1 MSGLNEPDPVAG
13 NDSASVAVTVLPAG
27 SVDLSVDLAV
37 DTATP
42 AEEQQVEYAVTVT
55 NNGPSDATGVV
66 LTDALPLGLTYVGDD
81 AGSSGTFY
89 DSGSGVW
96 TVGSV
101 LNGQTRT
108 LHIMASV
115 AAGTGGSTLT
125 NTASVSGLNEPD
137 PVVGNDSASVAMT
150 VLPAGSGAG
159 FQQDGGAQGVVSMEA
174 ESYHAS
180 VVAPDG
186 HAWLSAGS
194 VYPGYSGSDALQVL
208 PEDRVNYSTG
218 YSSLSP
224 QLDYQVN
231 FVTTGTHYI
240 WVRAWGPSTSSNSL
254 HVGLDGQELATG
266 ENLTVPTA
274 GGYVWVGKL
283 ASKARA
289 TLDVAT
295 TGGHTV
301 NVWVRE
307 SGTVVDKVVL
317 TTDAAYDP
325 STVNGGLGPDQSV
338 QGDPTD
344 ADLSVGLMVDAATQV
359 VEGQSVEYTVT
370 VTNNGPLDATGVV
383 LTATLPV
390 GLTYAGD
397 DAASTGTFYGGGVW
411 AVGGVLN
418 GQTRTLHIMASV
430 AAGTG
435 GSTLTYTA
443 SVSGLNEPDPVAGND
458 SASVAV
464 TVLPAGSVDLSV
476 DLAVDTATPAEEQQV
491 EYAVTVTNNG
501 PSDATGVVLTDA
513 LPLGLTYVGDDAG
526 SSGTFYDS
534 GSGVWTVG
542 SVLNG
547 QTRTLHI
554 MASVAAGTGG
564 STLTN
569 TASVSGL
576 NEPDPVVGNDSASV
590 AMTVLP
596 AGSGAGF
603 QQDGGAQGVV
613 SMEAESY
620 HASVVAPDGHAWL
633 SAGAG
638 YPGYSGSDALQ
649 ALPEDRTN
657 HSINYSTLSPQLDYQ
672 VNFVTTGTHYIWV
685 RAWGP
690 STSSNSLHV
699 GLDGQELA
707 TGENLTVPTAG
718 GYVWVGKLASKARA
732 TLDVATTGGHT
743 VNVWVRESGTVVDK
757 VVLTTD
763 AAYDPSTV
771 NGGLGPDESG
781 RETGSTVE
789 KPTITPNGGIFSSS
803 VLVTLA
809 SNTPGAT
816 IYYTLDGSDPTAST
830 NEYTGPFLLTV
841 SATLKARAILAGFND
856 SAIETA
862 FFQFKSLPS
871 GLDLYF
877 PFNETSGSAFTDTVA
892 GVTAGCV
899 SCPTPVSGRVS
910 GAQQYDGIGN
920 AVDVPDVG
928 LFDWATTDRFSLEA
942 WVNKSAACIGSESI
956 VGRHETGSQLHW
968 WLGCENGI
976 AAFTLTDSGGTG
988 ATILGTTDIADG
1000 QWHHLV
1006 AVRDAISGEIRLY
1019 VDGVEEAAAAVAY
1032 TADFA
1037 GAAELNIGWL
1047 NDTATDYHFAGTI
1060 DELALHSRVLT
1071 PAEISRHYKDGT
1083 VGLRRGVWGCESPVA
1098 IMPLGDSITNM
1109 QGYRPQLYFDLV
1121 DAGYNVDF
1129 VGTRTDSTG
1138 THDRNHEGHGGI
1150 TISGVAASLNTWL
1163 TQNPPDAVLL
1173 HIGTNEDPSFPYP
1186 SAAGVEDLHTIID
1199 AFDPNISIVQ
1209 ARIINKVPNE
1219 PLVTQFNDNVVA
1231 MAAARVANGEN
1242 ITIADHESALNYIDD
1257 MNNDGIHPLQVGFDK
1272 MVPVWFEQ
1280 LAAFLPA
1287 CNQTL
1292 PQTTSQAITTAE
1304 VGVPYAYQ
1312 LETRGYPSPEF
1323 SLLTA
1328 PAGMTIHP
1336 DTGNIDWVPTI
1347 IGSYN
1352 ISVQVQNLAGTTT
1365 HDFTITVN

>member
-1 MSGLNEPDPVAG
+1 M
-13 NDSASVAVTVLPAG
+13 
-27 SVDLSVDLAV
+27 
-37 DTATP
+37 
-42 AEEQQVEYAVTVT
+42 
-55 NNGPSDATGVV
+55 
-66 LTDALPLGLTYVGDD
+66 
-81 AGSSGTFY
+81 
-89 DSGSGVW
+89 
-96 TVGSV
+96 
-101 LNGQTRT
+101 
-108 LHIMASV
+108 
-115 AAGTGGSTLT
+115 
-125 NTASVSGLNEPD
+125 
-137 PVVGNDSASVAMT
+137 
-150 VLPAGSGAG
+150 
-159 FQQDGGAQGVVSMEA
+159 
-174 ESYHAS
+174 
-180 VVAPDG
+180 
-186 HAWLSAGS
+186 
-194 VYPGYSGSDALQVL
+194 
-208 PEDRVNYSTG
+208 
-218 YSSLSP
+218 
-224 QLDYQVN
+224 
-231 FVTTGTHYI
+231 
-240 WVRAWGPSTSSNSL
+240 
-254 HVGLDGQELATG
+254 
-266 ENLTVPTA
+266 
-274 GGYVWVGKL
+274 
-283 ASKARA
+283 
-289 TLDVAT
+289 
-295 TGGHTV
+295 
-301 NVWVRE
+301 
-307 SGTVVDKVVL
+307 
-317 TTDAAYDP
+317 
-325 STVNGGLGPDQSV
+325 
-338 QGDPTD
+338 
-344 ADLSVGLMVDAATQV
+344 
-359 VEGQSVEYTVT
+359 
-370 VTNNGPLDATGVV
+370 
-383 LTATLPV
+383 
-390 GLTYAGD
+390 
-397 DAASTGTFYGGGVW
+397 
-411 AVGGVLN
+411 
-418 GQTRTLHIMASV
+418 
-430 AAGTG
+430 
-435 GSTLTYTA
+435 
-443 SVSGLNEPDPVAGND
+443 
-458 SASVAV
+458 
-464 TVLPAGSVDLSV
+464 
-476 DLAVDTATPAEEQQV
+476 
-491 EYAVTVTNNG
+491 
-501 PSDATGVVLTDA
+501 
-513 LPLGLTYVGDDAG
+513 
-526 SSGTFYDS
+526 
-534 GSGVWTVG
+534 
-542 SVLNG
+542 
-547 QTRTLHI
+547 
-554 MASVAAGTGG
+554 
-564 STLTN
+564 
-569 TASVSGL
+569 
-576 NEPDPVVGNDSASV
+576 
-590 AMTVLP
+590 
-596 AGSGAGF
+596 
-603 QQDGGAQGVV
+603 
-613 SMEAESY
+613 
-620 HASVVAPDGHAWL
+620 
-633 SAGAG
+633 
-638 YPGYSGSDALQ
+638 
-649 ALPEDRTN
+649 
-657 HSINYSTLSPQLDYQ
+657 
-672 VNFVTTGTHYIWV
+672 
-685 RAWGP
+685 
-690 STSSNSLHV
+690 
-699 GLDGQELA
+699 
-707 TGENLTVPTAG
+707 
-718 GYVWVGKLASKARA
+718 
-732 TLDVATTGGHT
+732 
-743 VNVWVRESGTVVDK
+743 
-757 VVLTTD
+757 
-763 AAYDPSTV
+763 
-771 NGGLGPDESG
+771 
-781 RETGSTVE
+781 
-789 KPTITPNGGIFSSS
+789 
-803 VLVTLA
+803 
-809 SNTPGAT
+809 
-816 IYYTLDGSDPTAST
+816 
-830 NEYTGPFLLTV
+830 LTV
-841 SATLKARAILAGFND
+841 SATLKARAILAGSVD

-862 FFQFKSLPS
+862 IFQLNPLPS

-1336 DTGNIDWVPTI
+1336 DTGNIDWVPTAT
-1347 IGSYN
+1347 GSFD
-1352 ISVQVQNLAGTTT
+1352 ISVQVENAAGAIT
-1365 HDFTITVN
+1365 HDFTISVTSLVDSDFDGITDDQD